1 MNSIWQSWIEND
13 SKALGREFSQLLL
26 EHQDFEA
33 SQDAEEQTLREQVD
47 SCLLSSM
54 KHLNR
59 MRNQPLTSMEVGTE
73 SRDQIIFA
81 QTQVQQ
87 FRAHCEK
94 VAAECENEFYEILP
108 TVQQLAN
115 TIATMSSTSSSSAA
129 AAAMPRPH
137 STPLLK
143 GADSKTAAAESESE
157 TVTEIVTDIILRIEV
172 WKHEQLAAI
181 AEWERAQL
189 EEAAEQWRAWCV
201 EASFTSPPLPPLS
214 ATGHFSPAMH
224 DRFLTC
230 CSAYDWQSSPK
241 ARTQLL
247 QRLMQVLGASASTSD
262 NNNDSDNDSDNES
275 ESERISPL
283 QVLEHF
289 CWWRQRLLYLQH
301 CRTIREAARRRRT
314 VVEEQCKQEKAEAEQ
329 QEKAEAAQQAAQ
341 QQWQDHVHRWRQ
353 MHAESQEQRAL
364 RMEAEDAKAAQQA
377 VLVAR
382 KDAVKTTLEQE
393 LRAKEAA
400 ALEQWR
406 QANEREKQAVLVEQE
421 AIRQKEEALHR
432 KALLQA
438 GVRVKARRQLLRE
451 RELEAAQR
459 AAVKAEAAEQ
469 REQRRQEHLAELRPV
484 VEADQNRVLK
494 PTASRQEAMQQE
506 KWRVPAGAF
515 KPVHG
520 YRDHVISKDKRLRVE
535 QALRSCGLIHS
546 SYGRDIL
553 AQVSRTQEK
562 QWLRTNRA
570 HPLA

>member
-1 MNSIWQSWIEND
+1 
-13 SKALGREFSQLLL
+13 
-26 EHQDFEA
+26 
-33 SQDAEEQTLREQVD
+33 
-47 SCLLSSM
+47 
-54 KHLNR
+54 
-59 MRNQPLTSMEVGTE
+59 
-73 SRDQIIFA
+73 
-81 QTQVQQ
+81 
-87 FRAHCEK
+87 
-94 VAAECENEFYEILP
+94 
-108 TVQQLAN
+108 
-115 TIATMSSTSSSSAA
+115 
-129 AAAMPRPH
+129 
-137 STPLLK
+137 
-143 GADSKTAAAESESE
+143 
-157 TVTEIVTDIILRIEV
+157 
-172 WKHEQLAAI
+172 
-181 AEWERAQL
+181 
-189 EEAAEQWRAWCV
+189 
-201 EASFTSPPLPPLS
+201 
-214 ATGHFSPAMH
+214 MH

-230 CSAYDWQSSPK
+230 CSAYDWQSSPT

-262 NNNDSDNDSDNES
+262 NDSNSNSDNDNDNDNDNDS
-275 ESERISPL
+275 GRISPL
-283 QVLEHF
+283 HVLEHF

-314 VVEEQCKQEKAEAEQ
+314 VVEEQCK

-484 VEADQNRVLK
+484 VETDRDRVLK

-520 YRDHVISKDKRLRVE
+520 YRDNVISKDKRLRVE